1 MFETEQKLNWSQSE
15 LACEQK
21 GGYLA
26 TLESMEEILWVKRYK
41 AARHTLRSQM
51 YLGGKKID
59 NLWYWVRGNE
69 SERIQNFYWGQFA
82 PSWYVGDLSMW
93 LTLAGSDE
101 HWQFSSWK
109 SSQHKFDD
117 VFCVNRYRY
126 ICEHDPVIV

>member
-1 MFETEQKLNWSQSE
+1 MFETEQRLNWSQSE
-15 LACEQK
+15 AACEQK

-82 PSWYVGDLSMW
+82 PSWFVGVSHW
-93 LTLAGSDE
+93 LVVMSTGNSAHG
-101 HWQFSSWK
+101 
-109 SSQHKFDD
+109 
-117 VFCVNRYRY
+117 N
-126 ICEHDPVIV
+126 PVSTNLMMYFV